1 MTTTLKKETESP
13 ILPKR
18 TPRAEPD
25 FLEAVGRLEG
35 IVTQRSEAERQLA
48 ELEREMVDEPVRG
61 PSAAV
66 LDIVNGQEA
75 TETPAEP
82 LRDRYRDLHKRC
94 RDLEAAE
101 RILRDN
107 IFGGPN
113 ATTDKPLVREL
124 DLRCQQANAPE
135 RRELIEA
142 VFGNLLNLRDSLHA
156 FEIYQAA
163 YTAGGGQAE
172 GIPMHLGAPSD
183 ANSLIHAW
191 VEQVRRA
198 STL

>member
-1 MTTTLKKETESP
+1 MTTTLKKEAEAP
-13 ILPKR
+13 ILPAR
-18 TPRAEPD
+18 TPRGEPE

-107 IFGGPN
+107 IHGGPN
-113 ATTDKPLVREL
+113 ATTDKPLMWEL

-135 RRELIEA
+135 RLGLIESI
-142 VFGNLLNLRDSLHA
+142 FGNLIELRDSLHA
-156 FEIYQAA
+156 FEVFQNA
-163 YTAGGGQAE
+163 YSAGGGEAE

-183 ANSLIHAW
+183 ANSLIHSW
-191 VEQVRRA
+191 IEQVRRA